1 MSIYPLKRIAGSST
15 ATVTKIING
24 TFAPTKMGEFS
35 PNDGPLVFITAD
47 ADDSWEIDPPYDNLH
62 GLSVSSSQPGS
73 SSVIQNGVAYYF
85 KAYDIDES
93 SLITFDGNSNAL
105 YRVDTQSE

>member
-1 MSIYPLKRIAGSST
+1 MSIYPLKSIAGTSIT
-15 ATVTKIING
+15 TVNQIING

-47 ADDSWEIDPPYDNLH
+47 GDDSWEMDPPYDNLR
-62 GLSVSSSQPGS
+62 GLSQSSSQPGS
-73 SSVIQNGVAYYF
+73 STASQNGIAYF
-85 KAYDIDES
+85 FRAYDIDES
-93 SLITFDGNSNAL
+93 SLITFDGNLNAL